1 MELNENIL
9 LVGALEN
16 VLGKSKRTAR
26 GNRSFHC
33 PFCQHRKPKLEIKV
47 IDSPNGENPWQ
58 CWVCG
63 TKGRT
68 IASLLKHLNL
78 TRVEAQEILQY
89 VRKGEAQEEAP
100 TQALRLPDEFEPLE
114 LAPKSSVYA
123 NRVRSYLYGRG
134 LTDIDF
140 IRYGIGYCMSG
151 QYEGHIIIPSY
162 SENNVL
168 NYFVARNINP
178 NAYRHYTNPVAKK
191 DEIICFENL
200 INWNEPII
208 LCEGTFDAIAIRRNA
223 IPLLGQNISSA
234 LMKKIITSPVPDIYI
249 VLDRDAVRRALKHC
263 ETFLNMGKRVFFVEP
278 REKDPSEEGF
288 RAFTEQIQQA
298 EELTFSSLI
307 NYKLNLI

>member
-33 PFCQHRKPKLEIKV
+33 PFCSHRKPKLEIKV
-47 IDSPNGENPWQ
+47 IDSPDGSNPWQ

-68 IASLLKHLNL
+68 IRSLLKHLNL
-78 TRVEAQEILQY
+78 TKAEAQEVLQY
-89 VRKGEAQEEAP
+89 IRKGEVQEEEHV
-100 TQALRLPDEFEPLE
+100 QAIRLPDEFEPLE
-114 LAPKSSVYA
+114 LAPKSSIYA
-123 NRVRSYLYGRG
+123 NRVRKYLYGRG

-151 QYEGHIIIPSY
+151 QYEGHVIIPSY
-162 SENNVL
+162 NENNIL

-178 NAYRHYTNPVAKK
+178 NAYRSYTNPDVSK
-191 DEIICFENL
+191 DIIFGENL
-200 INWNEPII
+200 INWNEPIV
-208 LCEGTFDAIAIRRNA
+208 LCEGVFDAMAIRRNA

-234 LMKKIITSPVPDIYI
+234 LMKKIITSPCSDIYV
-249 VLDRDAVRRALKHC
+249 VLDRDAVKRALKHC

-288 RAFTEQIQQA
+288 KAFTEQIQQA

-307 NYKLNLI
+307 SYKINLT

>member
-1 MELNENIL
+1 MELDENIL

-16 VLGKSKRTAR
+16 ILGKSKRTAR

-33 PFCQHRKPKLEIKV
+33 PFCNHRKPKLEIKV
-47 IDSPNGENPWQ
+47 INASDGSNPWQ

-68 IASLLKHLNL
+68 IRSLLKHLNL
-78 TRVEAQEILQY
+78 TKSEAAGVLQF
-89 VRKGEAQEEAP
+89 VQRGEEKEE
-100 TQALRLPDEFEPLE
+100 TQKSIVMLPDEFEPLE
-114 LAPKSSVYA
+114 LASKSSVYA
-123 NRVRSYLYGRG
+123 NRVRKYLYGRG
-134 LTDIDF
+134 LNDIDF

-151 QYEGHIIIPSY
+151 QYEDHVIIPSY
-162 SENNVL
+162 GENNVL
-168 NYFVARNINP
+168 NYFVARNIKP
-178 NAYRHYTNPVAKK
+178 EAYRKYTNPVAKK
-191 DEIICFENL
+191 DEVIVFENL

-208 LCEGTFDAIAIRRNA
+208 LCEGVFDAMAIRRNA

-234 LMKKIITSPVPDIYI
+234 LMKKIITSSCPDIYI
-249 VLDRDAVRRALKHC
+249 VLDKDAVKRALSHC

-307 NYKLNLI
+307 NYKLNLV

>member
-26 GNRSFHC
+26 GNRAFHC
-33 PFCQHRKPKLEIKV
+33 PFCNHRKPKLEIKV

-68 IASLLKHLNL
+68 IKSLLKHLNL
-78 TRVEAQEILQY
+78 TRTEAEGILQY
-89 VRKGEAQEEAP
+89 VRRGEEQEDN
-100 TQALRLPDEFEPLE
+100 QKDLIMLPDEFEPLE
-114 LAPKSSVYA
+114 LASKTSVFA
-123 NRVRSYLYGRG
+123 NRVRKYLYGRG

-151 QYEGHIIIPSY
+151 RYEGHVIIPSY
-162 SENNVL
+162 GENNVL
-168 NYFVARNINP
+168 NYFVARNLTSGV
-178 NAYRHYTNPVAKK
+178 ARKYTNPVAKK

-200 INWNEPII
+200 INWNEPIV
-208 LCEGTFDAIAIRRNA
+208 LCEGVFDAMAIRRNA

-234 LMKKIITSPVPDIYI
+234 LMKKIITSSCPDIYI
-249 VLDRDAVRRALKHC
+249 VLDRDAVKRALNHC

-288 RAFTEQIQQA
+288 RKFTEQIQQA
-298 EELTFSSLI
+298 EELTFSSLVKYKI
-307 NYKLNLI
+307 NLT

>member
-47 IDSPNGENPWQ
+47 IDSPDGSNPWQ

-68 IASLLKHLNL
+68 IRSLLKHLNL
-78 TRVEAQEILQY
+78 TRAEAQEILQY
-89 VRKGEAQEEAP
+89 VRKGEVQEEEQVKAI
-100 TQALRLPDEFEPLE
+100 RLPDEFEPLE

-123 NRVRSYLYGRG
+123 TRVRRYLYGRG

-151 QYEGHIIIPSY
+151 QYEGHVIIPSY
-162 SENNVL
+162 NENNVL

-178 NAYRHYTNPVAKK
+178 NAYRSYTNPVAKK

-234 LMKKIITSPVPDIYI
+234 LMKKIITSSVPDIYI
-249 VLDRDAVRRALKHC
+249 VLDRDAVKRALKHC

-307 NYKLNLI
+307 NYKLNLV

>member
-33 PFCQHRKPKLEIKV
+33 PFCHHRKPKLEIKV
-47 IDSPNGENPWQ
+47 TDQEDGSNPWQ

-68 IASLLKHLNL
+68 IASLLKHLHL
-78 TRVEAQEILQY
+78 TKTEAYEILQY
-89 VRKGEAQEEAP
+89 VRKGEKQEEEV
-100 TQALRLPDEFEPLE
+100 QKALMLPDEFEPLE
-114 LAPKSSVYA
+114 LAPKTSVYA
-123 NRVRSYLYGRG
+123 NRIKKYLYGRG

-162 SENNVL
+162 GENNIL

-178 NAYRHYTNPVAKK
+178 NAYRSYTNPEAKK
-191 DEIICFENL
+191 DDIICFENL
-200 INWNEPII
+200 INWNEPVI
-208 LCEGTFDAIAIRRNA
+208 LCEGVFDAMAIRRNA

-234 LMKKIITSPVPDIYI
+234 LMKKLITSSCPDIYI
-249 VLDRDAVRRALKHC
+249 CLDRDAQVRALKHC
-263 ETFLNMGKRVFFVEP
+263 ETFLNMGKRVFFVVP
-278 REKDPSEEGF
+278 PKKDSSETGF
-288 RAFTEQIQQA
+288 TTMTKVFQEAKD
-298 EELTFSSLI
+298 LTFSSLME
-307 NYKLNLI
+307 YKLNLI